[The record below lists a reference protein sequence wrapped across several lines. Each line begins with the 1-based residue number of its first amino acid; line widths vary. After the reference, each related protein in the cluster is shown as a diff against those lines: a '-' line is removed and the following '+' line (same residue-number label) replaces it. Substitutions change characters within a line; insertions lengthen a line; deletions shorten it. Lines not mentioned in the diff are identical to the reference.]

1 MKKIEFIF
9 IFILFFLFSCT
20 VNKKPAEKQN
30 LYVFAAASLSD
41 VIAEVA
47 DSFVV
52 GKNVAVKLNLAA
64 SGTLARQIEQGA
76 ESDVFLS
83 ANKSWMDYLV
93 EKNLSKDAGVFV
105 SNDLVLIA
113 SPGDSTEVSDVVSL
127 LKSTDKKV
135 AIGDPGYVPA
145 GKYAQQVFDYYQLD
159 LSSKLLPTNDVRS
172 ALMMVEMGE
181 AGYGIVYKTDAVQSG
196 KVHVVYTFPEESH
209 KPVDYYRVLTSDKA
223 LAKEFYDYLYSPKAK
238 AILGKYQFK
247 TN

>member
-1 MKKIEFIF
+1 MKKIEF

-113 SPGDSTEVSDVVSL
+113 SPGDSTDISDVVSL